1 MSKQIDRIKPLAE
14 KAYNTVNTQYK
25 DLKPEDWIDAF
36 AIEFSRNLVF
46 ECTDVIRESA
56 KESGN
61 EVAKNAIKIVAI
73 DVLDHFGL

>member
-1 MSKQIDRIKPLAE
+1 MNKEIKRLAE
-14 KAYNTVNTQYK
+14 KAYNTVITQHK
-25 DLKPEDWIDAF
+25 DLKPDIWLDEFI
-36 AIEFSRNLVF
+36 IEFSRNLVF

-73 DVLDHFGL
+73 DVLDHFEL